1 MGLNT
6 CKRKISESFVI
17 LDRYR
22 SEKMSEFLPLR
33 KKQRRAETGKEDNFV
48 PSYLPESLA
57 AAGSSGEDFE
67 VIYHPNGAL
76 QYSQS

>member
-1 MGLNT
+1 
-6 CKRKISESFVI
+6 
-17 LDRYR
+17 
-22 SEKMSEFLPLR
+22 MSEFLPLR

-48 PSYLPESLA
+48 PPYLPESLA

-67 VIYHPNGAL
+67 KVIYHPHGAL